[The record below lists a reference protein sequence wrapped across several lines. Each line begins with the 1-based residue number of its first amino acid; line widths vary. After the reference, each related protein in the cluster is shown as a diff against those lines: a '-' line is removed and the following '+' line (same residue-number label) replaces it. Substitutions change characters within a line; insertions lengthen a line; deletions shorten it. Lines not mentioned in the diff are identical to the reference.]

1 MDCGQWG
8 FSMII
13 VKDSPHSTELGAGFC
28 DGILMLTIMDW
39 EDTILCGWCGEDV
52 ETIIV

>member
-1 MDCGQWG
+1 
-8 FSMII
+8 MII
-13 VKDSPHSTELGAGFC
+13 VKDSPHSTALVAGFGE
-28 DGILMLTIMDW
+28 GILMLTIMDC